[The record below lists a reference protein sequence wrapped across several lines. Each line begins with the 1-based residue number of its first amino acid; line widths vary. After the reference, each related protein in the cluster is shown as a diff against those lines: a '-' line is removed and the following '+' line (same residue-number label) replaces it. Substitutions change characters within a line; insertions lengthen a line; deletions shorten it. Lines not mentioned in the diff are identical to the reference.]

1 MTITMN
7 KPAAL
12 KCMVCHGPVRISLT
26 RKGNGLYLQCQ
37 KDARHYRGFM
47 MDKDFLQGVIR
58 RAEDLDS

>member
-7 KPAAL
+7 EPAAL

-26 RKGNGLYLQCQ
+26 KKGNGLYLVCQ
-37 KDARHYRGFM
+37 KDGRHYRAFV
-47 MDKDFLQGVIR
+47 MDEEYVQGVIR

>member
-1 MTITMN
+1 MTTTVIEPTS
-7 KPAAL
+7 L
-12 KCMVCHGPVRISLT
+12 KCLVCHGPVIISLT
-26 RKGNGLYLQCQ
+26 KKGNGLYLRCQ